1 MELDT
6 GSAVSVMAH
15 SDFVQYFGDQ
25 KLNSSSVLL
34 KTYTGEKIKPLGVLP
49 VEVQHNGQQCTLDL
63 YIVKRGGP
71 ALWGRDWLRKL
82 QLDWKSI
89 KSLQVAP
96 NTTDKSTEV
105 KLETVLVAATPVFQ
119 DGIGTLKNIKGKIVL
134 QDGAIP
140 RFHKARPVPY
150 AIRQKV
156 EAELDRLEAD
166 GILSKVDWSP
176 WATPIVPVAK
186 KSGAVRVCGD
196 FKITINPVLQAEQYP
211 LPRIEDIFA
220 NLAGGKRFTKVDLAE
235 AYLQMEIE
243 EDSKMFLTI
252 NTLKGLYRYNRLVFG
267 VASAPAIWQR
277 AMDQVLQG
285 IPGTQCYLDDII
297 VTGANDNEHLENL
310 HKVLQRL
317 QDYGLR
323 ARRDKCEFFKPC
335 ITYCGHTI
343 DAQGL
348 HKCKE
353 KINAVMKAPQPQ
365 DVQQLRSFLGF
376 INYYHRFMPNL
387 STVLHPL
394 NELLQAERK
403 WKWTKECEQAFQ
415 EVKRLVTSETVL
427 THYDPSLPVKLACDA
442 SPYGIGAVMSHVMRD
457 GTERPIAF
465 ASRSLSSAE
474 KNYSQIDK
482 EALGL
487 VWGVKR
493 FNQYLYGREFT
504 LVTDHQPLVSIFNP
518 HKAIPMTAAARMQR
532 WALFLGGH
540 RYKIEFKST
549 LNHAN
554 ADGLSRLPLDTAT
567 GTKGDKESVAMF
579 TLMQI
584 ESLPVTAEM
593 IERETRK
600 DATLSQV
607 YKATQ
612 TGWAASERSFLAPYF
627 QRRDELAIDSGCLM
641 WGMRIIIPTKVR
653 SRVLE
658 ELHSGHLGVVKM
670 KALARSYVWW
680 PGIDQQIEQLA
691 AHCPGCQRVQNEPTV
706 APLHTWEWPTSPW
719 QRIHIDF
726 AGPFMNKT
734 FLVVVDACS
743 KWPEVFAMKSTTTA
757 NTIDVLRGL
766 FARTGIPEQL
776 VSDNGP
782 QFTASEFQMFMK
794 LNGIRHI
801 TSAPYHP
808 ATNGLAERF
817 VQTLKQGLRAF
828 ADAPI
833 SLQQKLANVLFA
845 YRNATHATTNR
856 TPAILFLG
864 RGLRS
869 RLDLLKPNL
878 RRTVMDR
885 QIKQGKGTHNRE
897 TRQLEIGQ
905 TVLARDYRGEHK
917 WIPGIIR
924 ERQGPLSY
932 TVEVAPDTIWRRHLD
947 QLRGSEVR
955 TAAEMVDPAASFIAA
970 QGDLSLPTAS
980 ATPETM
986 SLPSSTAG
994 QDSRNL
1000 QSSDSDMGCLP
1011 SPGPPLTPRIGLP
1024 RAGAS
1029 PAVTPERRYP
1039 MRTHRPPKRLS
1050 L

>member
-1 MELDT
+1 MDLSSWSVDEPPSSPPSSPPSPLTPLPPPQIPQSFSMGCRGGGREAIWLTPQVNGKQVRMELDT

-49 VEVQHNGQQCTLDL
+49 VE
-63 YIVKRGGP
+63 
-71 ALWGRDWLRKL
+71 
-82 QLDWKSI
+82 
-89 KSLQVAP
+89 VAP

-150 AIRQKV
+150 AIQQKV

-641 WGMRIIIPTKVR
+641 WGMRIIIPTK
-653 SRVLE
+653 
-658 ELHSGHLGVVKM
+658 
-670 KALARSYVWW
+670 
-680 PGIDQQIEQLA
+680 
-691 AHCPGCQRVQNEPTV
+691 
-706 APLHTWEWPTSPW
+706 
-719 QRIHIDF
+719 
-726 AGPFMNKT
+726 
-734 FLVVVDACS
+734 
-743 KWPEVFAMKSTTTA
+743 
-757 NTIDVLRGL
+757 
-766 FARTGIPEQL
+766 
-776 VSDNGP
+776 
-782 QFTASEFQMFMK
+782 
-794 LNGIRHI
+794 
-801 TSAPYHP
+801 
-808 ATNGLAERF
+808 
-817 VQTLKQGLRAF
+817 
-828 ADAPI
+828 
-833 SLQQKLANVLFA
+833 QKLANVLFA

-885 QIKQGKGTHNRE
+885 QIKQGKGTHTQVAR
-897 TRQLEIGQ
+897 TLGP
-905 TVLARDYRGEHK
+905 TLA
-917 WIPGIIR
+917 
-924 ERQGPLSY
+924 
-932 TVEVAPDTIWRRHLD
+932 
-947 QLRGSEVR
+947 
-955 TAAEMVDPAASFIAA
+955 
-970 QGDLSLPTAS
+970 
-980 ATPETM
+980 
-986 SLPSSTAG
+986 
-994 QDSRNL
+994 
-1000 QSSDSDMGCLP
+1000 
-1011 SPGPPLTPRIGLP
+1011 
-1024 RAGAS
+1024 
-1029 PAVTPERRYP
+1029 
-1039 MRTHRPPKRLS
+1039 
-1050 L
+1050 

>member
-1 MELDT
+1 MVT
-6 GSAVSVMAH
+6 P
-15 SDFVQYFGDQ
+15 FVTRHRSQTEGRSPEPR
-25 KLNSSSVLL
+25 K
-34 KTYTGEKIKPLGVLP
+34 
-49 VEVQHNGQQCTLDL
+49 VQ
-63 YIVKRGGP
+63 

-89 KSLQVAP
+89 ESLQVAP

-493 FNQYLYGREFT
+493 FNQYLYGRE
-504 LVTDHQPLVSIFNP
+504 
-518 HKAIPMTAAARMQR
+518 
-532 WALFLGGH
+532 
-540 RYKIEFKST
+540 
-549 LNHAN
+549 
-554 ADGLSRLPLDTAT
+554 
-567 GTKGDKESVAMF
+567 
-579 TLMQI
+579 
-584 ESLPVTAEM
+584 
-593 IERETRK
+593 
-600 DATLSQV
+600 
-607 YKATQ
+607 
-612 TGWAASERSFLAPYF
+612 
-627 QRRDELAIDSGCLM
+627 
-641 WGMRIIIPTKVR
+641 
-653 SRVLE
+653 
-658 ELHSGHLGVVKM
+658 
-670 KALARSYVWW
+670 
-680 PGIDQQIEQLA
+680 
-691 AHCPGCQRVQNEPTV
+691 
-706 APLHTWEWPTSPW
+706 
-719 QRIHIDF
+719 
-726 AGPFMNKT
+726 
-734 FLVVVDACS
+734 
-743 KWPEVFAMKSTTTA
+743 
-757 NTIDVLRGL
+757 
-766 FARTGIPEQL
+766 
-776 VSDNGP
+776 
-782 QFTASEFQMFMK
+782 
-794 LNGIRHI
+794 
-801 TSAPYHP
+801 
-808 ATNGLAERF
+808 
-817 VQTLKQGLRAF
+817 
-828 ADAPI
+828 
-833 SLQQKLANVLFA
+833 
-845 YRNATHATTNR
+845 
-856 TPAILFLG
+856 
-864 RGLRS
+864 
-869 RLDLLKPNL
+869 
-878 RRTVMDR
+878 
-885 QIKQGKGTHNRE
+885 
-897 TRQLEIGQ
+897 
-905 TVLARDYRGEHK
+905 
-917 WIPGIIR
+917 
-924 ERQGPLSY
+924 
-932 TVEVAPDTIWRRHLD
+932 
-947 QLRGSEVR
+947 
-955 TAAEMVDPAASFIAA
+955 
-970 QGDLSLPTAS
+970 
-980 ATPETM
+980 
-986 SLPSSTAG
+986 LPS
-994 QDSRNL
+994 
-1000 QSSDSDMGCLP
+1000 
-1011 SPGPPLTPRIGLP
+1011 
-1024 RAGAS
+1024 
-1029 PAVTPERRYP
+1029 
-1039 MRTHRPPKRLS
+1039 
-1050 L
+1050 